1 MTRMKVYKMG
11 LYAIIG
17 VVLTVLLV
25 MNVTR
30 SYQMLD
36 VTLLIGGILLSLW
49 IFGFAIIRFRSEENT
64 RPPGVSNQK

>member
-1 MTRMKVYKMG
+1 MKVYKMG

-49 IFGFAIIRFRSEENT
+49 IFGFAIIRFRSKENA